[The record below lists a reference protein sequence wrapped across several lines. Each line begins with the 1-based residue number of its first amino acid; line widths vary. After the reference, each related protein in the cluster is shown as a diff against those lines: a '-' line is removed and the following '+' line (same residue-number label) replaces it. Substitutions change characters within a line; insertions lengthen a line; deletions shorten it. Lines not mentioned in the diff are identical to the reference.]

1 MSVRPRWRWRLVD
14 GAGVEVERPASPV
27 FLARFDAEQWLG
39 EHWRGLAAQGVRS
52 ATVEHDGQPHGPA
65 VELPTP

>member
-14 GAGVEVERPASPV
+14 AAGTEVARPTSPV

-39 EHWRGLAAQGVRS
+39 EHWRGLAVQEVR
-52 ATVEHDGQPHGPA
+52 AVVLEHDGLPQGAPLDLPA
-65 VELPTP
+65 G